1 MKQITAK
8 FNSVCSETNRKLVKG
23 SAIYY
28 DYSTRK
34 AYHPESEK
42 VSKYLNNVESDSIKA
57 YIEAQENAY
66 FDKFNY

>member
-8 FNSVCSETNRKLVKG
+8 FNSVCAETNRKLSKG
-23 SAIYY
+23 TVIYY

-42 VSKYLNNVESDSIKA
+42 ASKYLNNVEADNIRD